1 MTDLPVPEQMEAEVA
16 ASQEII
22 TRAEAEIAKAQA
34 TIKVLEPAIK
44 GLRSFGNGKPVR
56 MAPARRSTGKPTKRH
71 PAGPGHQKTDW
82 DKGREMWGAGVSVED
97 IARHLGV
104 SGAGVRYRAKAD
116 GWPARPRQAKG
127 E

>member
-1 MTDLPVPEQMEAEVA
+1 MTDLPVLEQMEAEVA

-71 PAGPGHQKTDW
+71 PPGPGPPEDRLGKVPRDV
-82 DKGREMWGAGVSVED
+82 GRRRVGRGHRPAPGRVGCRRTLSGEGGRV
-97 IARHLGV
+97 AR
-104 SGAGVRYRAKAD
+104 AAA
-116 GWPARPRQAKG
+116 PG
-127 E
+127 EG